1 MKKVDIEVGDDISI
15 SGTVRNVIVNAF
27 SGEIHSIDLQLPS
40 GRLVFIREDDIK
52 TIRPNG
58 RKHDKG

>member
-15 SGTVRNVIVNAF
+15 SGTVRNVVRNAF

-40 GRLVFIREDDIK
+40 GRLVFIGEDDIK
-52 TIRPNG
+52 TIRPNR